1 MPKKSASPNK
11 FVETQAT
18 TPQARLLYMG
28 AYEMAKR
35 KEELSNPKPRKA
47 SNSKSSYKRWLF
59 ELITILTFSKS
70 ILTHDLILSFHPY
83 LLSFH
88 ELDTFSSKLICL
100 DNLENSFELFLQD
113 SVNDEFYWYSFEGYE
128 YFVS

>member
-18 TPQARLLYMG
+18 TPQARFFYMG

-59 ELITILTFSKS
+59 ELITILTF
-70 ILTHDLILSFHPY
+70 LIINP
-83 LLSFH
+83 
-88 ELDTFSSKLICL
+88 DTFLNFIISSVLTIF
-100 DNLENSFELFLQD
+100 SWVRHIFQ
-113 SVNDEFYWYSFEGYE
+113 
-128 YFVS
+128 